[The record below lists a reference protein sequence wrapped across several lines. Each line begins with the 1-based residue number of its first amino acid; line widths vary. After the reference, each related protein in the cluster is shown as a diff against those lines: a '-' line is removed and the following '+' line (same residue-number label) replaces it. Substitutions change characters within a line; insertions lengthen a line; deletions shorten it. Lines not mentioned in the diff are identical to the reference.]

1 MTGIREEMEEA
12 LRIVDQEYKDRSA
25 TSQALAKVPYLHQLG
40 EIRQKY
46 GEGLDSYSHGES
58 FLTPFQSRFVPNG
71 LYLLDEPEAPLSPV
85 RQLGFLSLVKNRWSR
100 TGNSLSRR
108 IRRS

>member
-46 GEGLDSYSHGES
+46 GEGLDSYSHG
-58 FLTPFQSRFVPNG
+58 
-71 LYLLDEPEAPLSPV
+71 
-85 RQLGFLSLVKNRWSR
+85 
-100 TGNSLSRR
+100 
-108 IRRS
+108 